1 MLKDNLA
8 NLERYTEELKRHVS
22 DVDAGGKR
30 KLEYLQRELQEY
42 QKREDMFSKEI
53 EKLSQELRLASE
65 NAQNSHNAVFD
76 QSGNL
81 TN

>member
-22 DVDAGGKR
+22 DVDADGKR

-65 NAQNSHNAVFD
+65 NAQNNHNAVFA